1 MNCNGCGVE
10 LDPSE
15 EQVNASV
22 DQILQTSLKDA
33 EKKAGVCPL
42 CGHSKEVPYSHRKTV
57 LFGLLLACLL
67 VSIAGGIFV
76 CRSRQ
81 TQRNAA
87 ANEVVVRMS
96 TNADIAK
103 LLGTPSASRL
113 GCMERSSRTRPDG
126 RKHILRFPCMA
137 PWETRQR
144 ISLAAEELVRGFSR
158 PSK

>member
-57 LFGLLLACLL
+57 LFGLFLACLL

-76 CRSRQ
+76 YRSRQ

-87 ANEVVVRMS
+87 ADEV
-96 TNADIAK
+96 
-103 LLGTPSASRL
+103 
-113 GCMERSSRTRPDG
+113 
-126 RKHILRFPCMA
+126 
-137 PWETRQR
+137 
-144 ISLAAEELVRGFSR
+144 VRGFSR
-158 PSK
+158 PSKSILRSNIRKWTSYQGVWSSTILTPTSRSTRKRQRRR